1 MSTLLVVMPH
11 SSDRSKLQEILR
23 NEEWKVKSVS
33 SAEEASLVL
42 AKKPPS
48 VIIYGDKLPGS
59 DWREFLTD
67 LHNRGW
73 ALPTIIAAEHAD
85 ERLWA
90 DVLNRGG
97 FDLLQRPFEEQEVRR
112 VVDMAR
118 RYGAARLACAS

>member
-1 MSTLLVVMPH
+1 MPL

-23 NEEWKVKSVS
+23 DEDLKIKTVS
-33 SAEEASLVL
+33 SAAEASQVL
-42 AKKPPS
+42 ARKPPS
-48 VIIYGDKLPGS
+48 VIIYGDKLPGA

-67 LHNRGW
+67 LHDHGW

-112 VVDMAR
+112 VVAMAR
-118 RYGAARLACAS
+118 RYGATRTACAS